1 MKIQYLA
8 IIFLIIIIPMT
19 LVLTMYNQAQ
29 INNLNSQLVYKTY
42 LSDATHNAIKAF
54 ELNTVNNKYSQ
65 VADSL
70 KRDVEASVNVFL
82 TSMAKSLGT
91 SGATPESVSEYVP
104 AVLFTLYDGYY
115 IYSPTY
121 SEELKEVEVQERN
134 KEDELVNVTVTEP
147 IPDNE
152 KDDNRDN
159 FSHILKPYVYYTMR
173 YVSGNENSNNYYDFV
188 VNYSLDNY
196 MTIYGMVN
204 GNYVTKSGYLL
215 QVNDGNNNLANG
227 ITVEINKENLLAALK
242 KKILYYKLSPSEYKG
257 NDMKT
262 IDGINIK
269 YSGNGDIR
277 NYIGMAGSK
286 DENAYRTSLISDMG
300 ETLLDD
306 ILQNK
311 YDGGN
316 KIDLL
321 DIPVSKL
328 DQKFSID
335 DVFAGEG
342 NKSIESILDCFT
354 VEYSVNNVKIAEIT
368 DPDAKAY
375 YVKACQFSR
384 WVNDNL
390 RNITAEDAKDNII
403 DGGKPIEV
411 YERNSDGSEGKT
423 EIFKGNTA
431 QIFNTRENNNNNPEN
446 LEDAFSQHKNEVIRY
461 SIQLNL
467 ESSIARYNQSFFGL
481 KHGYDLKMPV
491 LDALDWEAIT
501 NKVTMV
507 TFMQGMIVGNKV
519 FNDYSVV
526 SSDKNKQLVDVN
538 EIYYFNTGSSG
549 SAEYHRLDCPKLVEE
564 SKTLGYDK
572 IRGYKAIEYDV
583 YKSKESNGDI
593 KYEFGEEI
601 NGYRSNLT
609 GGLTACY
616 ECIVGGNYTPDNLTN
631 RYNLLFAQYEA
642 IGRERNK
649 HYKVNS
655 YMDSVYEK

>member
-121 SEELKEVEVQERN
+121 SEELKETENVKEMN
-134 KEDELVNVTVTEP
+134 KDNELVNVTITESQNP
-147 IPDNE
+147 PVE
-152 KDDNRDN
+152 K

-173 YVSGNENSNNYYDFV
+173 YVKGNENSSNYYDFV

-196 MTIYGMVN
+196 ITIYGTVKEK
-204 GNYVTKSGYLL
+204 YVTKSGYLL
-215 QVNDGNNNLANG
+215 QIDGENKLGNG
-227 ITVEINKENLLAALK
+227 ISIDVDQEKLSAVLK
-242 KKILYYKLSPSEYKG
+242 KKILYYILSPSEYKS
-257 NDMKT
+257 DAMKT
-262 IDGINIK
+262 VNDINNNDIKGIYNK
-269 YSGNGDIR
+269 YSDDMETYIKGNND
-277 NYIGMAGSK
+277 K
-286 DENAYRTSLISDMG
+286 DENAYYTSLKSDMG
-300 ETLLDD
+300 EKIINSILENPNRD
-306 ILQNK
+306 INWRNL
-311 YDGGN
+311 
-316 KIDLL
+316 
-321 DIPVSKL
+321 PVSKI
-328 DQKFSID
+328 DQKLIGYDAINGINS
-335 DVFAGEG
+335 V
-342 NKSIESILDCFT
+342 LDCFT
-354 VEYSVNNVKIAEIT
+354 VEYKPSDGSLGIAIE

-375 YVKACQFSR
+375 YVKALQFSL
-384 WVNDNL
+384 WVNENL
-390 RNITAEDAKDNII
+390 GDITPEDAKDNII
-403 DGGKPIEV
+403 IEGGKPSEV
-411 YERNSDGSEGKT
+411 YERKSDGSHEKVKVFEGKT
-423 EIFKGNTA
+423 DK
-431 QIFNTRENNNNNPEN
+431 IFNTKKGSNNNPEV
-446 LEDAFSQHKNEVIRY
+446 LEDPFSQHKNEVIRY

-467 ESSIARYNQSFFGL
+467 ESSIARYNQNFFGL

-491 LDALDWEAIT
+491 LDSLDWEAIT

-526 SSDKNKQLVDVN
+526 SSDKNKQLIDVN
-538 EIYYFNTGSSG
+538 EIYYFNTKASG
-549 SAEYHRLDCPKLVEE
+549 SAEYHRLYCPRLLDVSNGVDRGSIK
-564 SKTLGYDK
+564 
-572 IRGYKAIEYDV
+572 GYKAIEYDV
-583 YKSKESNGDI
+583 YKSKDNNGDI

-655 YMDSVYEK
+655 YMDSVYEKGK